1 MMTEFPSTYTPT
13 DAEKRSNSLRAF
25 LLTLVLTPFLLLPE
39 PVRDIVSVEATVAAV
54 TIGLI
59 AGIAMSVALGRF
71 QFESQND
78 VRTTMVAL
86 VSIGIVTILLW
97 ILLPME
103 LLQIVPHFGLAFTWS
118 FSLVSVTRDVI
129 WPKAT
134 EVGDMHE

>member
-1 MMTEFPSTYTPT
+1 MTELPSKSTPVDT
-13 DAEKRSNSLRAF
+13 EQRSNSFRAF
-25 LLTLVLTPFLLLPE
+25 LFTLVLTPFLLLPE
-39 PVRDIVSVEATVAAV
+39 PVREIVSVEATVAAV
-54 TIGLI
+54 SVGVL

-118 FSLVSVTRDVI
+118 FSFVSVTRDVI